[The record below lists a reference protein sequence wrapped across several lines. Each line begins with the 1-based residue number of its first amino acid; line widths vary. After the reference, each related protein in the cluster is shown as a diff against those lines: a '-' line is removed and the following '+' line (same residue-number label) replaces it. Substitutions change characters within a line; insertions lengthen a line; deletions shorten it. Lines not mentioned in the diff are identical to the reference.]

1 MNHYRLVG
9 LLLHVSCFYTCT
21 CLGPFGMMYPKDSES
36 RTVKLLDGMWNFR
49 VDDSSNR
56 NRGFEEKWY
65 SVPLRQTGEVIP
77 MPVPSS
83 YNDITQEKRIRDFV
97 GWAWYDREFFLPQD
111 WTSKRVVLRVD
122 SAHYNAIVW
131 VNSVELVR
139 HEGGHLPFEG
149 EITRWDIPIVLG
161 GNNRLTIAINNTLSP
176 TTLPPG
182 TIQYQH
188 DINRYPEGY
197 FVQNLQMDFFN
208 YAGLHRHI
216 QLYTTPKTYVQDVI
230 IATTLQGLNG
240 LVKYTVSTSGQPGNV
255 QLAVEIIDRD
265 GRVVGHSN
273 QFQDT
278 ITVGDGHFWWPY
290 TMNSSSPGYLYTFE
304 MNLTLL
310 SSGVSDV
317 YRQQFGIREVKVTD
331 KQLLINDR
339 PFYCHGVAKHEDSD
353 IRGKGL
359 DFALIAKDF
368 NLLKW
373 LGANCFRTSHYPY
386 AEEIMDMADQQGIVV
401 INESPGVGIRK
412 ANNFGN
418 LSLAHHLKVMDEM
431 YRRDKN
437 RPAVILWSVANEPD
451 TTHDNSIYYFKTL
464 LSHVRFIDSTRP
476 VTFVANSD
484 FSSEKVAQYTD
495 IICLNH
501 YNAWYQD
508 CSHTELIQRQ
518 LTYDLRQWYAK
529 FRKPIMIT
537 EYGADT
543 IEGFHQDPSIV
554 FTEEFQVE
562 FMTEYHKT
570 FDNLRHEFLVG
581 EMVWNFADFMTAQ
594 GITRAFGNRKGIF
607 TRQRRPKTSA
617 HLLRSRYQAMIN
629 NTSTVRNRHTGR

>member
-1 MNHYRLVG
+1 
-9 LLLHVSCFYTCT
+9 
-21 CLGPFGMMYPKDSES
+21 
-36 RTVKLLDGMWNFR
+36 
-49 VDDSSNR
+49 
-56 NRGFEEKWY
+56 
-65 SVPLRQTGEVIP
+65 
-77 MPVPSS
+77 MPVPAS
-83 YNDITQEKRIRDFV
+83 YNDITQEKKIRDFV
-97 GWAWYDREFFLPQD
+97 GWAWYEREFFLPQD

-122 SAHYNAIVW
+122 SAHYNAVVW
-131 VNSVELVR
+131 VNSVQLVQ

-149 EITRWDIPIVLG
+149 EITHWDIPIMFG
-161 GNNRLTIAINNTLSP
+161 GSNRVTIAINNTLTP

-188 DINRYPEGY
+188 NINRYPTGY

-216 QLYTTPKTYVQDVI
+216 QIYTTPKTYIEDVI
-230 IATTLQGLNG
+230 IATNLQGGNG
-240 LVKYTVSTSGQPGNV
+240 LVKYTVVTSGQPGHV
-255 QLAVEIIDRD
+255 QLAVEIIDRE

-278 ITVGDGHFWWPY
+278 ITVNNGHFWWPY
-290 TMNSSSPGYLYTFE
+290 TMNSTSPGYLYTFK
-304 MNLTLL
+304 MNLTIMT
-310 SSGVSDV
+310 SGISDV
-317 YRQQFGIREVKVTD
+317 YRQRFGIREVKITD
-331 KQLLINDR
+331 TQLLINDR

-451 TTHDNSIYYFKTL
+451 TTHDNSIYYFQTL

-484 FSSEKVAQYTD
+484 FSSDKVAQYTD

-518 LTYDLRQWYAK
+518 LTYDLRQWYNK
-529 FRKPIMIT
+529 YHKPIMIT

-607 TRQRRPKTSA
+607 TRQRRPKMSA
-617 HLLRSRYQAMIN
+617 HLLRSRYQSMIN
-629 NTSTVRNRHTGR
+629 STSTVKNQHRGREL